1 MSYILD
7 ALRRAESERER
18 GSVPRL
24 HTPTLNGGPPPPPA
38 RRSGWTTAALTL
50 ALGLAVGLGWW
61 LAPRATEAPLHPLA
75 PTPSPTATPLSPA
88 AARSALPTQKPNHHA
103 RAPSVN
109 LGQPA
114 HAVQAEAPV
123 PTPEATPAPRVP
135 MTSPSP
141 QTTTTPPGNR
151 VVAYE
156 QLPPEVRRQL
166 PNLQLGGAIYSET
179 PSARMLLVNGQLLH
193 EGDAAAPGV
202 VLEFIRPRSAV
213 LRWRDLR
220 YEVLW

>member
-7 ALRRAESERER
+7 ALRRAESEREH

-24 HTPTLNGGPPPPPA
+24 HTPTLSGGPSPAPA
-38 RRSGWTTAALTL
+38 RHTGWAVAGLTL
-50 ALGLAVGLGWW
+50 ALCLAVGLGWW
-61 LAPRATEAPLHPLA
+61 LAPRTTQAPPRPPA
-75 PTPSPTATPLSPA
+75 PTPTTTPLSPA
-88 AARSALPTQKPNHHA
+88 AAASALPTQKPSHHL
-103 RAPSVN
+103 RTPSVN

-123 PTPEATPAPRVP
+123 PAPEATPAPRAP

-141 QTTTTPPGNR
+141 QTATTPTAHR

-179 PSARMLLVNGQLLH
+179 PAARMLLVNGQLLH

-202 VLEFIRPRSAV
+202 VLEVIRPRSAV

-220 YEVLW
+220 YEVPW